1 MKTLAIFLVYLAG
14 ALVLGA
20 ILSYP
25 LYGVLDAFTQV
36 RFPRL
41 VGRMGM
47 LVAVLGFVF
56 LLRFLDM
63 DSREALGYGLAR
75 REFIARVAVG
85 GLLGGLMLGVL
96 VVALVVLGV
105 RVPAQDVSI
114 TRPDLLETVLA
125 GLANGLLVGFI
136 EETFFRGAV
145 FGAVARRH
153 SVVSGVVLSS
163 LLYAAL
169 HFVKPVGAPADA
181 VLWYSGLVALGQ
193 GFGQYLAFSQI
204 ADSFLAL
211 FLAGV
216 FLALVRV
223 RSGHIAYCIGLHAG
237 WVLVIKVAKHYT
249 DGDTGSALGFLV
261 GTYDGII
268 GYLAAVWIIL
278 VAGGYIFYGS
288 RSRGKMVF
296 AREPARFLTGDR

>member
-1 MKTLAIFLVYLAG
+1 MKTLAIFVVYLAG
-14 ALVLGA
+14 ALALGA

-25 LYGVLDAFTQV
+25 LHGVLDAFTQV

-41 VGRMGM
+41 VGRTAM
-47 LVAVLGFVF
+47 LVALLGFVF
-56 LLRFLDM
+56 LLRVLDM
-63 DSREALGYGLAR
+63 DSKGALGYDLAR
-75 REFIARVAVG
+75 RKFIARVAVG
-85 GLLGGLMLGVL
+85 GLLGGLMLSVP

-105 RVPAQDVSI
+105 RVPAEDVSI
-114 TRPDLLETVLA
+114 TWPDLLETVLA
-125 GLANGLLVGFI
+125 GLAGGLLVGLI

-145 FGAVARRH
+145 LGAIARRH

-169 HFVKPVGAPADA
+169 HFVKPVGAPTDA
-181 VLWYSGLVALGQ
+181 VLWYSGLVVLGQ
-193 GFGQYLAFSQI
+193 AFGQYLAFSQI

-216 FLALVRV
+216 FLSLVRQ

-249 DGDTGSALGFLV
+249 DAGAGSALGFLV

-268 GYLAAVWIIL
+268 GYMAAAWIIL
-278 VAGGYIFYGS
+278 LAGGYAFYGS
-288 RSRGKMVF
+288 RSR
-296 AREPARFLTGDR
+296 